1 MDKVES
7 LYEYSY
13 KDILRFLR
21 ALTQNEYLAE
31 ELTQETLYRAIRS
44 IDSFRGDCDIR
55 VWMFSIAKNLFYS
68 YQKKEKKLVYEG
80 ILGSYTE
87 QKDIEFVEGLANK
100 EIEQQIHKILHEMK
114 EPYKEVFSLRIFGE
128 LSFREIANIFNKS
141 EHWACVTYHRA
152 KEMIKKDVMKLH

>member
-7 LYEYSY
+7 LYEYYY

-21 ALTQNEYLAE
+21 VLTQNEYLAE

-68 YQKKEKKLVYEG
+68 YQKK
-80 ILGSYTE
+80 
-87 QKDIEFVEGLANK
+87 
-100 EIEQQIHKILHEMK
+100 KILYMK
-114 EPYKEVFSLRIFGE
+114 EFLGVIQ
-128 LSFREIANIFNKS
+128 NK
-141 EHWACVTYHRA
+141 
-152 KEMIKKDVMKLH
+152 KI

>member
-1 MDKVES
+1 MDVFDSK
-7 LYEYSY
+7 
-13 KDILRFLR
+13 KFILF
-21 ALTQNEYLAE
+21 
-31 ELTQETLYRAIRS
+31 IS
-44 IDSFRGDCDIR
+44 
-55 VWMFSIAKNLFYS
+55 
-68 YQKKEKKLVYEG
+68 KKEKKLVYEG

-100 EIEQQIHKILHEMK
+100 EIAQQIHKILHEMK

-152 KEMIKKDVMKLH
+152 KEMIKKKML

>member
-7 LYEYSY
+7 LYEYYY

-68 YQKKEKKLVYEG
+68 YQKKKKSLY
-80 ILGSYTE
+80 
-87 QKDIEFVEGLANK
+87 
-100 EIEQQIHKILHEMK
+100 MK
-114 EPYKEVFSLRIFGE
+114 EFLGVIQ
-128 LSFREIANIFNKS
+128 NK
-141 EHWACVTYHRA
+141 
-152 KEMIKKDVMKLH
+152 KI